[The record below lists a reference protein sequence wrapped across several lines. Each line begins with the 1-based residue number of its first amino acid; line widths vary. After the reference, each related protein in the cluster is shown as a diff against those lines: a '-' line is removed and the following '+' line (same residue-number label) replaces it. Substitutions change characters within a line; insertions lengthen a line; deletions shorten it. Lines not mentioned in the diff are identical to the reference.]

1 MLISSSTSH
10 TIGPNGKNPP
20 KIRFKNSC
28 LRQSDKFSIIM
39 QCRAVVREGAGSALA
54 PPECGISE
62 KRTKRERINVQQINE
77 WKVHKKPA
85 HGKFKQ

>member
-1 MLISSSTSH
+1 MFI
-10 TIGPNGKNPP
+10 
-20 KIRFKNSC
+20 
-28 LRQSDKFSIIM
+28 
-39 QCRAVVREGAGSALA
+39 RAVVRRGAGSALA
-54 PPECGISE
+54 TPQFGISE